1 MRVVCYKEYF
11 ISDLTFILC
20 SNRASRKKVQF
31 LGDSRNQIL
40 ISRNINNI
48 FNLFRTLA
56 LLKFWG
62 VFFGSLTENVVSFW
76 VHCCPSVCHVTDYLA
91 EFFGDD
97 HCRRQRNFLI
107 SQGKILLFISKY
119 VFWIIC
125 NSGKTPDWFSC
136 TKSFLG

>member
-56 LLKFWG
+56 LLKF
-62 VFFGSLTENVVSFW
+62 
-76 VHCCPSVCHVTDYLA
+76 
-91 EFFGDD
+91 
-97 HCRRQRNFLI
+97 
-107 SQGKILLFISKY
+107 
-119 VFWIIC
+119 
-125 NSGKTPDWFSC
+125 
-136 TKSFLG
+136 